1 MNSIV
6 DRMPSLADRVWP
18 VGHIG
23 PYGNGLCIVWCR
35 AFLALTILAT
45 VCGAVDAREPLAPA
59 APQTPPPSDLQRE
72 SPQVA
77 QIDWPQF
84 RGADA
89 RGVSDDP
96 RLAVS
101 WSAEEAANVAWEV
114 AIPGRGWSSPV
125 VSGERI
131 FLTSVIALE
140 EGEEPRK
147 GLYFGGERKQ
157 PPDAIHRWM
166 VYCLDLASGTLLWE
180 QLVAEGKPA
189 WPVHIKNSFASETPV
204 TDGQRLYCYFGNVG
218 VFCFTLGGEL
228 LWERRLPPEPTRLEW
243 GTAASP
249 VLGADRL
256 FVINDNERDSYLLA
270 LDKYTGEELWRVER
284 DEKSNWST
292 PYLWQH
298 EGGQELVTLGSGQV
312 RSYDLDGEL
321 LWTLSGMSSITIAT
335 PYTYQ
340 DRLIISSGY
349 VLDGQRPIYAIR
361 HGGRGDLSVA
371 EGETSND
378 WVVWS
383 HPTAAP
389 YNPSTLIY
397 QGFLYVL
404 YDRGLLACYRAE
416 DGSLVYDRQRLP
428 GRGAFTASPWGAR
441 DRVFCLNEDGE
452 TVVVP
457 VGESFSV
464 EAVNR
469 LRDDD
474 MTLATPALAG
484 SRLLIRT
491 LSRLYCIAADA
502 ARQRVEP
509 RE

>member
-1 MNSIV
+1 
-6 DRMPSLADRVWP
+6 
-18 VGHIG
+18 
-23 PYGNGLCIVWCR
+23 
-35 AFLALTILAT
+35 
-45 VCGAVDAREPLAPA
+45 
-59 APQTPPPSDLQRE
+59 
-72 SPQVA
+72 
-77 QIDWPQF
+77 
-84 RGADA
+84 
-89 RGVSDDP
+89 
-96 RLAVS
+96 
-101 WSAEEAANVAWEV
+101 
-114 AIPGRGWSSPV
+114 
-125 VSGERI
+125 
-131 FLTSVIALE
+131 
-140 EGEEPRK
+140 
-147 GLYFGGERKQ
+147 
-157 PPDAIHRWM
+157 
-166 VYCLDLASGTLLWE
+166 
-180 QLVAEGKPA
+180 
-189 WPVHIKNSFASETPV
+189 
-204 TDGQRLYCYFGNVG
+204 
-218 VFCFTLGGEL
+218 
-228 LWERRLPPEPTRLEW
+228 
-243 GTAASP
+243 
-249 VLGADRL
+249 L

-361 HGGRGDLSVA
+361 HGGRGDLSVP
-371 EGETSND
+371 EGETTND

-389 YNPSTLIY
+389 YNPTTLIY

-441 DRVFCLNEDGE
+441 GRVFCLNEDGE

-491 LSRLYCIAADA
+491 LSRLYCIAPDA